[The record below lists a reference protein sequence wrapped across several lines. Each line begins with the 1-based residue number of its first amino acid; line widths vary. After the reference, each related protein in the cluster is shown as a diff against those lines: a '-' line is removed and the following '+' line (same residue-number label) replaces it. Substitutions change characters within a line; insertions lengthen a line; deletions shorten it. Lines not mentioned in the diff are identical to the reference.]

1 MSEVVSKCG
10 MNCARCPWSPITR
23 KRISPEEFSALRNR
37 AKAILGFTPTENP
50 CLLCLTPDE
59 KISKKDATHW
69 YAKFRKGCQVRK
81 CVTNMGIKNC
91 AYCSRFPC
99 AFEKAHAS
107 VWTREVFEKQ
117 HGRPLTDE
125 EYHSLIEPF
134 EALKRLERIR
144 ATLSPDEIV
153 KAKTDPPL
161 KAKVVT
167 FPDEISS
174 PQSTDFKQVHS
185 MLSQLKRSTL
195 SGEDADLAPQQHR
208 LKTRVKTLFRF
219 IWILT
224 TFGKLS
230 QTDEDSLVIDAETFQ
245 KNKKSETALSRW
257 DALEQMVFP
266 TLAKIGLQAE
276 LVELAEEW
284 KVPTGYLRS
293 KGWEIK
299 LSFTKKS
306 GGKASLKALQ
316 TYGKKLTEK
325 YGKRAFR
332 YFKDVDMRVLTET

>member
-1 MSEVVSKCG
+1 MSKCG
-10 MNCARCPWSPITR
+10 MNCAGCPWSPIVR
-23 KRISPEEFSALRNR
+23 KRIPEEEFPNFRKR
-37 AKAILGFTPTENP
+37 ASSVLGFSPTEKP

-69 YAKFRKGCQVRK
+69 HLRFRKGCQVRK
-81 CVTNMGIKNC
+81 CVTDMGIKNC

-107 VWTREVFEKQ
+107 VWTRELFEKQ
-117 HGRPLTDE
+117 HGRPMSDE
-125 EYHSLIEPF
+125 EYRDFIEPF
-134 EALKRLERIR
+134 EGLKRLERIR
-144 ATLSPDEIV
+144 ATLDPDEIV
-153 KAKTDPPL
+153 EAKTVPPL
-161 KAKVVT
+161 KAKVVD

-174 PQSTDFKQVHS
+174 PQAAGFNQVHS
-185 MLSQLKRSTL
+185 ILSTLKRSTL

-224 TFGKLS
+224 TLGKLDE
-230 QTDEDSLVIDAETFQ
+230 TDGGAVVVDAETFQ
-245 KNKKSETALSRW
+245 KNKGSETALSRW

-266 TLAKIGLQAE
+266 TLARVGLQAE

-293 KGWEIK
+293 KGWEMKIA
-299 LSFTKKS
+299 FTKKY

-316 TYGKKLTEK
+316 TYGKKLTKK
-325 YGKRAFR
+325 YGKQAFR
-332 YFKDVDMRVLTET
+332 YFKDVDMRVLAET